1 MGVSV
6 GVVVVVPVFVSD
18 FVAVFV
24 SVWVGVL
31 AVGCAPGSLGDDV
44 HAVARRHVAT
54 TATTGTRPLT
64 TRTRVETRLRS
75 TKLSLA
81 SDVAG

>member
-6 GVVVVVPVFVSD
+6 GVVVVVPVFVS
-18 FVAVFV
+18 VFV

-75 TKLSLA
+75 SKLSLA